1 MKPQTP
7 EQIIVYG
14 EVATSLREWCK
25 TNGKGPRDINA
36 IIGKRPSYS
45 AGYQYLSGKNAPS
58 KYNRVLLAKATGIPE
73 EKLTKRK
80 SFDRVTIEKPIIQN
94 VVTAFSSKNA
104 DILSFTVNNN
114 GEARIKLDV
123 TLPMHQAV
131 PLFRIMLD
139 AGIIMESNKWADK

>member
-7 EQIIVYG
+7 EQIIAYG

-36 IIGKRPSYS
+36 IIGKGPSYS

-58 KYNRVLLAKATGIPE
+58 KYNRAILSKATGIPE

-80 SFDRVTIEKPIIQN
+80 SFDQVTIEKPPTTKF
-94 VVTAFSSKNA
+94 VSKTS
-104 DILSFTVNNN
+104 DILSFTVTDT

-123 TLPMHQAV
+123 TLPMHSAV
-131 PLFRIMLD
+131 PLFRLILD
-139 AGIIMESNKWADK
+139 AGVVMGS